1 MFFRALNMDRHTAQV
16 PAPGSAADGGIA
28 ESGTFATEPKRDP
41 ERIEAAALRR
51 IAVRGGAYVIA
62 SRLVIQ
68 LFSWVVTIETARL
81 LLPYDYG
88 VLSATTIFSNLA
100 DILASGGVG
109 KALVQKP
116 VVDDDDLAA
125 SFTFNLMLSSIIYLV
140 LCVCAGAA
148 ARAVRTPELVLAL
161 PVVGLVLLLIPFRA
175 VPFAILERRL
185 QLKRMATIGV
195 LSTIIQG
202 CLVLALAF
210 SGWGYWALI
219 VGYMVPIFLEVPVLA
234 WQARWLPRLRWPG
247 GWSNPLVSFG
257 AQYTGGRFCSF
268 VYRSADYAVVGRLL
282 GPIALGYYSLAFM
295 LISLPVEKIVGTCNV
310 VAFPIFCRLADDR
323 ERIRD
328 WYLRL
333 GILFG
338 FLAAPALVGL
348 ALVADDA
355 ILVVLGAKWGP
366 AVLPLRIMSLAGIMM
381 VLGNTIEILFNAV
394 GRPDVNFRFTA
405 ISVAVFAPL
414 FYLSAYWLGITGVAL
429 VWLICYPIMILFL
442 FGSTRSITGIG
453 VRDIIDSQL
462 PIWASVVFMG
472 LLVLATRYFLR
483 DFRAVPV
490 RLGIS
495 ILVGACGYAA
505 AIRVLAWESVMG
517 NVRLTWRELRSPKV
531 VLDGA

>member
-1 MFFRALNMDRHTAQV
+1 
-16 PAPGSAADGGIA
+16 
-28 ESGTFATEPKRDP
+28 
-41 ERIEAAALRR
+41 
-51 IAVRGGAYVIA
+51 
-62 SRLVIQ
+62 
-68 LFSWVVTIETARL
+68 
-81 LLPYDYG
+81 
-88 VLSATTIFSNLA
+88 
-100 DILASGGVG
+100 
-109 KALVQKP
+109 
-116 VVDDDDLAA
+116 
-125 SFTFNLMLSSIIYLV
+125 
-140 LCVCAGAA
+140 
-148 ARAVRTPELVLAL
+148 
-161 PVVGLVLLLIPFRA
+161 
-175 VPFAILERRL
+175 
-185 QLKRMATIGV
+185 
-195 LSTIIQG
+195 
-202 CLVLALAF
+202 
-210 SGWGYWALI
+210 
-219 VGYMVPIFLEVPVLA
+219 
-234 WQARWLPRLRWPG
+234 
-247 GWSNPLVSFG
+247 
-257 AQYTGGRFCSF
+257 
-268 VYRSADYAVVGRLL
+268 
-282 GPIALGYYSLAFM
+282 
-295 LISLPVEKIVGTCNV
+295 
-310 VAFPIFCRLADDR
+310 
-323 ERIRD
+323 
-328 WYLRL
+328 
-333 GILFG
+333 
-338 FLAAPALVGL
+338 
-348 ALVADDA
+348 VADDA